1 MSRLEWTG
9 SVFYCG
15 GSDDRGFDDQDIRA
29 GAFGVL
35 PKVVGSTPIR
45 MHGPI
50 GDNARLGEPPQSN
63 VAAIVM
69 RATESSMSTKLA
81 VAVIDAAARRP
92 LLPGVGGEKVVETH
106 GLTKRYGTGIIAVDS
121 LDLNVYRGEVYGF
134 LGPNGAGK
142 TTTLRMLL
150 GLIRPTAGSATVVGA
165 APGSPASLVR
175 VGAIVETPA
184 FYPYLSGYDNLRLL
198 ARYCG
203 VVASRVDAAL
213 AEVDL
218 TPRARHKFSTYSL
231 GMKQRLG
238 IAAALLKEPELL
250 ILDEPTNGL
259 DPQGMADVR
268 NLIIELG
275 KGERTVLISS
285 HLLGEVEQMCTR
297 VGVIRKGKIV
307 AEGTVDQLRGAP
319 TLTVR
324 GTPEETAKA
333 ILVQDAGA
341 DQVTALGDATFS
353 LVVDLQ
359 RTAEINQHLV
369 QAGVA
374 VTELHA
380 DERSLEDVFMELTG
394 TEGGL

>member
-1 MSRLEWTG
+1 MT
-9 SVFYCG
+9 
-15 GSDDRGFDDQDIRA
+15 D
-29 GAFGVL
+29 
-35 PKVVGSTPIR
+35 T
-45 MHGPI
+45 
-50 GDNARLGEPPQSN
+50 
-63 VAAIVM
+63 AI
-69 RATESSMSTKLA
+69 
-81 VAVIDAAARRP
+81 RRP
-92 LLPGVGGEKVVETH
+92 PAASLLAADKVVETK
-106 GLTKRYGTGIIAVDS
+106 GLSKRYGTIVTAVDS

-150 GLIRPTAGSATVVGA
+150 GLIRPTAGSATVGGA
-165 APGSPASLVR
+165 APGSPAPLVR
-175 VGAIVETPA
+175 IGAIVETPA
-184 FYPYLSGYDNLRLL
+184 FYPYLSGYNNLRLL

-203 VVASRVDAAL
+203 VAASRVDDTL

-218 TPRARHKFSTYSL
+218 TPRAHHKFSTYSL

-285 HLLGEVEQMCTR
+285 HLLGEVELMCTR

-307 AEGTVDQLRGAP
+307 AEGTVDQLRGAA

-324 GTPEETAKA
+324 GTPEETARA
-333 ILVQDAGA
+333 ILVGEVGA
-341 DQVTALGDATFS
+341 DKVKAMGDATFS

-359 RTAEINQHLV
+359 RTAQINRHLV
-369 QAGVA
+369 EAGVA
-374 VTELHA
+374 VSELHA

>member
-1 MSRLEWTG
+1 
-9 SVFYCG
+9 
-15 GSDDRGFDDQDIRA
+15 
-29 GAFGVL
+29 
-35 PKVVGSTPIR
+35 
-45 MHGPI
+45 MHGSMIGALDTPAHLTDAPI
-50 GDNARLGEPPQSN
+50 
-63 VAAIVM
+63 
-69 RATESSMSTKLA
+69 
-81 VAVIDAAARRP
+81 RRP

-106 GLTKRYGTGIIAVDS
+106 GLTKRYGTGIVAVDT

-150 GLIRPTAGSATVVGA
+150 GLIRPTAGSAKVVGA
-165 APGSPASLVR
+165 APGSPESLIK

-184 FYPYLSGYDNLRLL
+184 FYPYMTGYDNLRLL

-203 VVASRVDAAL
+203 VDRSRVDATL

-218 TPRARHKFSTYSL
+218 TPRAHHKFSTYSL

-275 KGERTVLISS
+275 KGSRTVLISS

-307 AEGTVDQLRGAP
+307 AEGTVDQLRGAA
-319 TLTVR
+319 TLIIR
-324 GTPEETAKA
+324 GTPEETAKSV
-333 ILVQDAGA
+333 LVEEIG
-341 DQVTALGDATFS
+341 VEHFTALGGGTFS
-353 LVVDLQ
+353 LAVDLQ
-359 RTAEINQHLV
+359 RTAELNKRLV

-374 VTELHA
+374 VSELHA

>member
-1 MSRLEWTG
+1 MGLFLEAEANQRWVRLKQSCDRAKPGRPNHASYCSLCYVDWRIIRRSMTGAVLDTPSR
-9 SVFYCG
+9 V
-15 GSDDRGFDDQDIRA
+15 SDA
-29 GAFGVL
+29 
-35 PKVVGSTPIR
+35 P
-45 MHGPI
+45 M
-50 GDNARLGEPPQSN
+50 
-63 VAAIVM
+63 
-69 RATESSMSTKLA
+69 
-81 VAVIDAAARRP
+81 RRP
-92 LLPGVGGEKVVETH
+92 PPAGVGGEKVVETR
-106 GLTKRYGTGIIAVDS
+106 GLTKHYGTGIIAVDA

-150 GLIRPTAGSATVVGA
+150 GLIRPTSGSAKVAGA
-165 APGSPASLVR
+165 TPGSPASLVK

-184 FYPYLSGYDNLRLL
+184 FYPYLTGYDNLRLL
-198 ARYCG
+198 AIYCG
-203 VVASRVDAAL
+203 VATSRVAACL

-218 TPRARHKFSTYSL
+218 TPRAHHKFSTYSL

-275 KGERTVLISS
+275 KGDRTVLISS
-285 HLLGEVEQMCTR
+285 HLLGEVELMCTR

-307 AEGTVDQLRGAP
+307 AEGTVDQLRGAA
-319 TLTVR
+319 TLMVR
-324 GTPEETAKA
+324 GTPEATARA
-333 ILVQDAGA
+333 ILVQEAGA
-341 DQVTALGDATFS
+341 DNVTELADSTFS
-353 LVVDLQ
+353 LVIDLA
-359 RTAEINQHLV
+359 RTAEINQRLV

-380 DERSLEDVFMELTG
+380 GERSLEDVFMELTG

>member
-1 MSRLEWTG
+1 MSR
-9 SVFYCG
+9 
-15 GSDDRGFDDQDIRA
+15 QA
-29 GAFGVL
+29 
-35 PKVVGSTPIR
+35 
-45 MHGPI
+45 
-50 GDNARLGEPPQSN
+50 
-63 VAAIVM
+63 
-69 RATESSMSTKLA
+69 STKHFGIITGA
-81 VAVIDAAARRP
+81 MTDTAFRRP
-92 LLPGVGGEKVVETH
+92 PPPTVAGDKVVETS
-106 GLTKRYGTGIIAVDS
+106 GLTKVYGKSIVAVDR
-121 LDLNVYRGEVYGF
+121 LDLSVYRGEVYGF

-150 GLIRPTAGSATVVGA
+150 GLITPTGGSAKVMGA
-165 APGSPASLVR
+165 APGTPASMVK

-184 FYPYLSGYDNLRLL
+184 FYPYMTGYDNLRLL
-198 ARYCG
+198 ATYCG
-203 VVASRVDAAL
+203 VPLARVDATL
-213 AEVDL
+213 EQVEL

-238 IAAALLKEPELL
+238 IAAALLKEPDLL

-285 HLLGEVEQMCTR
+285 HLLGEVELMCTR

-307 AEGTVDQLRGAP
+307 AEGTIDELKGAA

-324 GTPEETAKA
+324 GTPAELARTV
-333 ILVQDAGA
+333 LTTDAGA
-341 DQVTALGDATFS
+341 ENVKDLGDGSFS
-353 LVVDLQ
+353 VKVDLA

-374 VTELHA
+374 VSELRA
-380 DERSLEDVFMELTG
+380 GERSLEEIFMELTG

>member
-1 MSRLEWTG
+1 MGL
-9 SVFYCG
+9 
-15 GSDDRGFDDQDIRA
+15 
-29 GAFGVL
+29 
-35 PKVVGSTPIR
+35 
-45 MHGPI
+45 
-50 GDNARLGEPPQSN
+50 
-63 VAAIVM
+63 
-69 RATESSMSTKLA
+69 
-81 VAVIDAAARRP
+81 IDASIRRP
-92 LLPGVGGEKVVETH
+92 LPAGVGGEKVVETRA
-106 GLTKRYGTGIIAVDS
+106 LTKRYGTGIIAVDA
-121 LDLNVYRGEVYGF
+121 LDLSVYRGEVYGF

-150 GLIRPTAGSATVVGA
+150 GLIRPTAGSATVMGA
-165 APGSPASLVR
+165 APGSPASLVK

-184 FYPYLSGYDNLRLL
+184 FYPYMSGYDNLRLL
-198 ARYCG
+198 AMYCG
-203 VVASRVDAAL
+203 VPASRVEASL

-218 TPRARHKFSTYSL
+218 TPRARHKFSTYSM

-275 KGERTVLISS
+275 KGDRTVLISS
-285 HLLGEVEQMCTR
+285 HLLGEVELMCTR

-307 AEGTVDQLRGAP
+307 AEGTVDQLRGAA

-324 GTPEETAKA
+324 GTPEETARA
-333 ILVQDAGA
+333 VLVEDAGA
-341 DQVTALGDATFS
+341 GNVKDLGNSTFS

-380 DERSLEDVFMELTG
+380 EERSLEDVFMELTG